1 MARRV
6 EDLLYQNYSR
16 IGGPILTPMLDWLL
30 AVRAHFHDDLE
41 QFLIFIAI
49 ALRTFADPR
58 SGEIDFAA
66 VDRGEVASHPS
77 LLTNVRSIAASTGLP
92 YETTRRK
99 VDKLLA
105 LGWIERRGRGLA
117 VTTKASMEF
126 AEMRR
131 RMLAMVA
138 SHYTVTATLVA
149 QED

>member
-1 MARRV
+1 MSTRV
-6 EDLLYQNYSR
+6 ENLLYENYGR
-16 IGGPILTPMLDWLL
+16 VGAPILTPMLDWLL

-49 ALRTFADPR
+49 GLRTFADPR
-58 SGEIDFAA
+58 SADIDFPA

-105 LGWIERRGRGLA
+105 LGWIERRERGLA
-117 VTTKASMEF
+117 ITTKASMEF

-138 SHYTVTATLVA
+138 SHYAVTAKLLA
-149 QED
+149 EEA